1 MAEALATTQR
11 LPSGVILAKDEIV
24 RAVGE
29 FFVSNVFVYLK
40 LNLVLTNKR
49 LAGEKRNTFLGFI
62 PVGTE
67 KVSYPLN
74 NVAGVNTSTRI
85 APLPLIFGVLLV
97 IGGISEG
104 LQLGWFAVLLGLILL
119 AGCYQA
125 QLNVENSGG
134 GKIKHRI
141 SVFNKASA
149 QSFAQEINTMIA
161 ERT

>member
-1 MAEALATTQR
+1 MLGPGAGGDTPA
-11 LPSGVILAKDEIV
+11 
-24 RAVGE
+24 
-29 FFVSNVFVYLK
+29 NM
-40 LNLVLTNKR
+40 R
-49 LAGEKRNTFLGFI
+49 LAQITDGTTNVLLTGERDYI
-62 PVGTE
+62 
-67 KVSYPLN
+67 N